1 MKSENEIRT
10 KLDELHNFVDKVKNT
25 DEQAAE
31 QARCQID
38 MLLWLSG
45 DRSWFAPIDER
56 YFESQLYLHSGDK
69 VKALPSPMDAQRK
82 GDERNV

>member
-45 DRSWFAPIDER
+45 DRSGFAPIDER
-56 YFESQLYLHSGDK
+56 YFES
-69 VKALPSPMDAQRK
+69 
-82 GDERNV
+82 